1 MFSKLRS
8 LLSAAVRP
16 LRARPALTGA
26 ILFFG
31 VLLFVVTLAGV
42 TGGAADPAR
51 NAYNPGMPAKRPAV
65 ETFSYSD
72 LRDAI
77 QQRKVKTATLKPAQF
92 KVDVVLKD
100 GAEHTVG
107 YPPTDETLAD
117 ELAAAG
123 AQVEVDTDFARAG
136 ASRGAALMLLFG
148 IFASIGVMIYLQ
160 RQQAKAAGGGA
171 DKQTKKAQ
179 QAGRAARRCAS
190 PTSPAATRPCR
201 RPPSSSSSSRRPGAT
216 AGSAPRCRP
225 A

>member
-77 QQRKVKTATLKPAQF
+77 QQRKVKSATLKPAQA

-100 GAEHTVG
+100 GAAHTVG
-107 YPPTDETLAD
+107 YSPTDETLAD
-117 ELAAAG
+117 RLAASG
-123 AQVEVDTDFARAG
+123 AQVEVDTALRRRFPWG
-136 ASRGAALMLLFG
+136 ALMLIFG
-148 IFASIGVMIYLQ
+148 IFAVIGVMIYMQ
-160 RQQAKAAGGGA
+160 RQQAKAAGG
-171 DKQTKKAQ
+171 AQ
-179 QAGRAARRCAS
+179 RPDQEGQAAGRAARRCAS
-190 PTSPAATRPCR
+190 ATSPAATRPCR
-201 RPPSSSSSSRRPGAT
+201 RPRSWSSSSSARRPT
-216 AGSAPRCRP
+216 AGSARRCP
-225 A
+225 AA